1 MTQAQWTD
9 RFVTGHGIKIHV
21 IDWGSEGQFPMLL
34 IHGFSQTA
42 HTWDE
47 FAPTMR
53 DRYHVYAMDQ
63 RGHGDSDW
71 APDGAYQAVDFVADI
86 AGVVKSLGIQRMIL
100 CGMSLGGRNSIMFT
114 AMYPNVVER
123 LVLVDVGPEMIEAGT
138 KNIRNFVA
146 SVPAEF
152 DSIDAAI
159 DYAATFNPRR
169 SRDNL
174 YHRLY
179 HNLKPLPSGEYTW
192 KYDPVFRTQE
202 WSESREAIDLWSYFR
217 RITCPTLIV
226 RGAQSDVFAAETG
239 KTMVEVHPNCRMLEV
254 EGAGHSVMGD
264 NPAGFRAAV
273 GGFLAA
279 RT

>member
-1 MTQAQWTD
+1 MAHAQRTD
-9 RFVTGHGIKIHV
+9 RFVTGHRIKIHV
-21 IDWGSEGQFPMLL
+21 ADWGSEGRFPMLL
-34 IHGFSQTA
+34 IHGFAQTA

-47 FAPTMR
+47 FAPAVR

-71 APDGAYQAVDFVADI
+71 TPGGAYKAADFVADI

-114 AMYPNVVER
+114 AMSPEVVER

-138 KNIRNFVA
+138 RNIRNFVA
-146 SVPAEF
+146 SIPAEF

-159 DYAATFNPRR
+159 DYAAKFNPRR
-169 SRDNL
+169 SRENL

-179 HNLKPLPSGEYTW
+179 HNLQQLPSGKYTW
-192 KYDPVFRTQE
+192 KYDPVFRAKE
-202 WSESREAIDLWSYFR
+202 WSERREAIDLWSYFR
-217 RITCPTLIV
+217 KITRPTLIV

-239 KTMVEVHPNCRMLEV
+239 QKMVEVHPTCRMLEV

-273 GGFLAA
+273 EAFLAEH
-279 RT
+279 T